1 MPPGQFAIRANG
13 TISDMNRQPY
23 QSPPCWWSPKP
34 SARTIRLLR
43 PVRRLRGMWQHGLS
57 EVEVRGTEN
66 VREAMDDDCGVLI
79 TPNHPSHADPFAL
92 QEAADG
98 LGTPLYFMTAW
109 QVFAMTHRL
118 GRQVLR
124 RHGCFSVNR
133 EGHDLQAFRQAVE
146 ILEHGR
152 HPLVIFPEG
161 EVFHLNDRTMP
172 FRRGAALAALS
183 AARRSG
189 RPVACVPCG
198 ITFEYVTDP
207 TPRLLDI
214 MDLLERRMSWTS
226 RPGTPLIRRIE
237 RFAERM
243 LSIKELEHFG
253 ETRHGALQVRQTELL
268 DAILAPIE
276 SRYSADRA
284 SLSVPDRVKRVRRLI
299 IICSEAAP
307 DCEHRRRQCRED
319 MDALFF
325 VMQLFSYPA
334 DYLAG
339 SPSLERLSETLD
351 KLEEDVLGVPTA
363 TKRGVRRAVV
373 SFGAPIQVG
382 AFDSAPRAA
391 QSLTVTLRSRVQE
404 LIDEMRTPQSRT
416 PHKIAPTSLEFA
428 SPDHTN
434 ITMPLAG

>member
-1 MPPGQFAIRANG
+1 
-13 TISDMNRQPY
+13 
-23 QSPPCWWSPKP
+23 
-34 SARTIRLLR
+34 
-43 PVRRLRGMWQHGLS
+43 MWQHGLS
-57 EVEVRGTEN
+57 EVEVRGAEH
-66 VREAMDDDCGVLI
+66 VREAMEDGCGVLI

-133 EGHDLQAFRQAVE
+133 EGHDLRAFRQAVE
-146 ILEHGR
+146 ILEHR
-152 HPLVIFPEG
+152 NHPLVIFPEG

-207 TPRLLDI
+207 TPRLLEV

-253 ETRHGALQVRQTELL
+253 ETRHGAIQDRQAELL
-268 DAILAPIE
+268 DTILMPLE
-276 SRYSADRA
+276 SRYGADG
-284 SLSVPDRVKRVRRLI
+284 SGLTVPERVKRVRRLI
-299 IICSEAAP
+299 IACSEAAS
-307 DCEHRRRQCRED
+307 DCEHRQFRLRED

-351 KLEEDVLGVPTA
+351 KFEEDVLGVPTA

-382 AFDSAPRAA
+382 AFDSVPRAA
-391 QSLTVTLRSRVQE
+391 QSLTRVLRSRVQE
-404 LIDEMRTPQSRT
+404 LIDEIRTSQPRTPN
-416 PHKIAPTSLEFA
+416 KIAPASA
-428 SPDHTN
+428 DCVSPDHTE
-434 ITMPLAG
+434 ITLPLAG